1 MLDKQKSFIVSRR
14 FAIYVYVYARCAPG
28 SLEIVHKQIIAKLK
42 CEIALRRAA
51 DMKIVGQEP
60 QDVMPIGE
68 RFACLFH

>member
-1 MLDKQKSFIVSRR
+1 MLDKQKSFIVSCR
-14 FAIYVYVYARCAPG
+14 FAIYIYARCAAPG

>member
-14 FAIYVYVYARCAPG
+14 FAIYICIYARCAAPG

-42 CEIALRRAA
+42 CEIALRRA